1 MHEFFP
7 SLPGVFDVAAADD
20 TGAIAAEAIGVTPS
34 VNMLISLIF
43 HMNIFNIRS
52 NKWQILT
59 NK

>member
-7 SLPGVFDVAAADD
+7 FLPGVFDVAAADD

-52 NKWQILT
+52 N
-59 NK
+59 